1 MKTNEEF
8 LKEPTNCPNCNS
20 TLINESSPVESAE
33 GKGDI
38 TMYRGCNKCG
48 CRGYVHYTAADYT
61 VQFTPPLR
69 LKARWVVSLDGNV
82 VPATARDVG
91 LDYAFIGLYQQNPET
106 DLWEWLSDYENL
118 SELERMT
125 GIISV
130 ETMVM

>member
-1 MKTNEEF
+1 
-8 LKEPTNCPNCNS
+8 
-20 TLINESSPVESAE
+20 
-33 GKGDI
+33 
-38 TMYRGCNKCG
+38 
-48 CRGYVHYTAADYT
+48 
-61 VQFTPPLR
+61 
-69 LKARWVVSLDGNV
+69 VSLDGNV

>member
-8 LKEPTNCPNCNS
+8 LKEPANCPNCNS
-20 TLINESSPVESAE
+20 TLIEESKLFQSTD
-33 GKGDI
+33 GDGTV

-48 CRGYVHYTAADYT
+48 CRWNAHYIASDYT

-69 LKARWVVSLDGNV
+69 LSARWMVSIGSNV
-82 VPATARDVG
+82 IPATAKDIG
-91 LDYAFIGLYQQNPET
+91 LDYAFIGLYQLNPMT
-106 DLWEWLSDYENL
+106 GLWEWLSDYENL

-130 ETMVM
+130 EMMVM